1 MKIEPYSGKNR
12 TLVVDDHGISSRY
25 VVAVLGQCAGA
36 VKLARNARDALAT
49 ALTWHPHLICMDLHL
64 PDSNGLEVVRRIR
77 LAWPPD
83 KPLPRVI
90 ILTGDDSE
98 LKQCELTALN
108 IDALLI
114 KPVSGQQLLEAAGLE
129 RNNRVTESGP
139 GGDMLELR
147 NLFREELE
155 RRIPEL
161 DQCIANFDRQRAARI
176 LHQLIASSA
185 ICNERELESD
195 LRRLDLTCRRDD
207 STADLAQAYFS
218 FLDSAQEFLVHHS
231 RR

>member
-1 MKIEPYSGKNR
+1 MTIEPYSEKNR
-12 TLVVDDHGISSRY
+12 TLVVDDHGISSRF
-25 VVAVLGQCAGA
+25 VVAALGQMAGA
-36 VKLARNARDALAT
+36 VKLARNAREALAT
-49 ALTWHPHLICMDLHL
+49 ALTWCPHLICMDLHL
-64 PDSNGLEVVRRIR
+64 PDINGLEVVRRIR

-83 KPLPRVI
+83 KPPPRVI
-90 ILTGDDSE
+90 ILTGDDSG
-98 LKQCELTALN
+98 LKQCELAALN

-114 KPVSGQQLLEAAGLE
+114 KPVSGQQLREAAGLE

-139 GGDMLELR
+139 GGDKLELR

-155 RRIPEL
+155 RRLPEL
-161 DQCIANFDRQRAARI
+161 DQCISNFDGQRATRI

-185 ICNERELESD
+185 ICNERELESG
-195 LRRLDLTCRRDD
+195 LRRLDATCRRDD

-218 FLDSAQEFLVHHS
+218 LLDSAQEFLVHHA